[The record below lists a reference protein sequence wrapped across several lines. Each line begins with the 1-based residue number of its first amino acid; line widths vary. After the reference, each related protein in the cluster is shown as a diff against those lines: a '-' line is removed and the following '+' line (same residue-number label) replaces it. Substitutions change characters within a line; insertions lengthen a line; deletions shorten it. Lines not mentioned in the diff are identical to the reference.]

1 MGNWIDR
8 AKSSISA
15 LWEEEPFILKIRITR
30 KIPDSTISSSTTFN
44 LTEKEAKMLSKKLN
58 KRLEEW
64 KENGNTSTKT
74 KNN

>member
-15 LWEEEPFILKIRITR
+15 LWEKEPFILKIRITR